1 MLTFRH
7 PMFAGALLGLAT
19 LAAPASAVTTVYT
32 AQSAFLAQLGGA
44 PYTETFT
51 GLADP
56 LGASP
61 QVFGSGPFV
70 FAAST
75 VAVVDGVMQGSGGH
89 GLVLSA
95 LGGSLS
101 VNQVNDALTITFVG
115 AAVTAFGADFYAIDM
130 NDKPQSV
137 DLTLQLSDG
146 TTVRFNPTAATGSYR
161 GFTSTVDIT
170 GFTVVTSNSLVRNL
184 GSSFYTTLDNLTV
197 GTAAPV
203 GSVPEPSRLA
213 LMGLGVAALWFMRRR
228 AD

>member
-32 AQSAFLAQLGGA
+32 AQSAFLAQLGA
-44 PYTETFT
+44 ARYTETFT
-51 GLADP
+51 GLTNPAD
-56 LGASP
+56 ASP
-61 QVFGSGPFV
+61 QVFGSGPFA
-70 FAAST
+70 FTASAGPNNSKYHYLYLSGDT
-75 VAVVDGVMQGSGGH
+75 LSTNQPNYLENGVPTNE
-89 GLVLSA
+89 VLNI
-95 LGGSLS
+95 G
-101 VNQVNDALTITFVG
+101 FG
-115 AAVTAFGADFYAIDM
+115 AGVTAFGADFFAVDLGGAR
-130 NDKPQSV
+130 QFV
-137 DLTLQLSDG
+137 DLTLKLSDG
-146 TTVRFNPTAATGSYR
+146 TNLQFKPTLLDTYR

-170 GFTVVTSNSLVRNL
+170 GFTVVISAA
-184 GSSFYTTLDNLTV
+184 SSYYATLDNLTV